1 MKLDTKSIFIII
13 TSLLISNVSMSKE
26 YIVIQK
32 DKNFSTENLK
42 VKIGDTIKFINEE
55 KDIAHNVYSLSKGNN
70 LDLKIQEPGKS
81 SEILIDAKHHKKGV
95 MELQCAIHPNM
106 KLRVEIE

>member
-1 MKLDTKSIFIII
+1 MKLASKSILFIIP
-13 TSLLISNVSMSKE
+13 SLLLANSALSKE
-26 YIVIQK
+26 YVVTQK

-42 VKIGDTIKFINEE
+42 VKIGDTIKFKNEE
-55 KDIAHNVYSLSKGNN
+55 KNIAHNVYSLSKGNN

-81 SEILIDAKHHKKGV
+81 SEIVIDAKHHKKGI
-95 MELQCAIHPNM
+95 MDLQCAIHPNM